1 MPYFGTRILTNLGV
15 APLKEFHL
23 QMLIRVFKE
32 VARPTLCREKIGKSW
47 HETVVLA
54 ALGQFFRELVEGWI
68 PSTITWS
75 RAVYGHGTTIF
86 SSSKV
91 TVSST
96 VDLADYQTSFCCET
110 SYCQDFLYLDIL
122 YRGKDVSPVSHLS
135 STTSAHFALL
145 HNALPRSLH
154 SIVFTHTL
162 QQKHLRFS
170 ATRHICATQS
180 AFWHFAFWH
189 GCSPASLSSST
200 TSAHFAL
207 LHNVLPRSLHSVALC
222 SR

>member
-1 MPYFGTRILTNLGV
+1 
-15 APLKEFHL
+15 
-23 QMLIRVFKE
+23 MLIRVFKE
-32 VARPTLCREKIGKSW
+32 VAKPTLCREKIGKSW

-110 SYCQDFLYLDIL
+110 SYCQDFFYLDIL
-122 YRGKDVSPVSHLS
+122 HRGKDVSPASRPLRQ
-135 STTSAHFALL
+135 
-145 HNALPRSLH
+145 LPRIMLSGIIYY
-154 SIVFTHTL
+154 IVHFIALCKPT
-162 QQKHLRFS
+162 QPAYLRCCF
-170 ATRHICATQS
+170 
-180 AFWHFAFWH
+180 
-189 GCSPASLSSST
+189 PAS
-200 TSAHFAL
+200 
-207 LHNVLPRSLHSVALC
+207 
-222 SR
+222 